1 MQTSCFESNNIE
13 EIVITEHAYLRMRQR
28 NGWSKKTANRMIKRI
43 YVNGLR
49 PEELKGYKKK
59 WIIYRKYNGSQ
70 NDEYVLYGDHV
81 YIFNGNVL
89 ITSYQLPCREQVMK
103 HYKTR

>member
-49 PEELKGYKKK
+49 PEELKGYKKI
-59 WIIYRKYNGSQ
+59 WICYRMHNGCKE
-70 NDEYVLYGDHV
+70 DEYVLYGDYV
-81 YIFNGNVL
+81 YIFKKHVL
-89 ITSYQLPCREQVMK
+89 KTTYPLPCRGQVMK
-103 HYKTR
+103 HYKTK